1 MFAFSSIENIWDI
14 SFPNI
19 PQMNSFENEVHPQF
33 ERPAQIQINM
43 EQQVHLSSQV
53 VFSLKP
59 GILSIIFENNNLT
72 IYFIG
77 ENIMYC
83 STLGSKTLLVAKVDE
98 VISDTE
104 AKVQIYEKKLAGNKF
119 MYFLPP
125 QNTFVTINR
134 KLVHKVG
141 VQFTKGGNLKK
152 RVVNQLSS
160 YKF

>member
-83 STLGSKTLLVAKVDE
+83 STLGSKTLLVAKVHE

-104 AKVQIYEKKLAGNKF
+104 AKIQIYIKKLE
-119 MYFLPP
+119 
-125 QNTFVTINR
+125 
-134 KLVHKVG
+134 
-141 VQFTKGGNLKK
+141 
-152 RVVNQLSS
+152 
-160 YKF
+160 